1 MRHPTKEN
9 NAEEPEEP
17 EDEEADEADE
27 AEDVSDIMD
36 DSSKDS
42 CNFTSLLCTTV
53 PASGPGSSFIG
64 GEEKVAADFRMNGI
78 HGRVLERWSVKDA
91 IIFETRFDAEGG
103 ACERLLCF
111 RVKSL

>member
-42 CNFTSLLCTTV
+42 CNFTSLLCTM
-53 PASGPGSSFIG
+53 PASGQGSSFIG
-64 GEEKVAADFRMNGI
+64 GRGKG
-78 HGRVLERWSVKDA
+78 HG
-91 IIFETRFDAEGG
+91 
-103 ACERLLCF
+103 
-111 RVKSL
+111 